1 VSLSGFLRVALVFV
15 ILVVLHFTLRPLLAW
30 RASPDFLLIAVLLI
44 AIRVRPGTAAVVG
57 FVVGIVADTL
67 TLDAF
72 GSTAL
77 AMSLVAF
84 GSSWIKAVFFADD
97 LALNAFF
104 FFLGKW
110 LFEIILLLT
119 QQRAGG
125 GELVIEMLV
134 WAPLGAA
141 VTALGGVVTLM
152 LLRPILRTA
161 AA

>member
-1 VSLSGFLRVALVFV
+1 MSIGGFLRVALVFV

-44 AIRVRPGTAAVVG
+44 AIRVRPGTAAVAG
-57 FVVGIVADTL
+57 FLVGIVADTL
-67 TLDAF
+67 SLDAF

-141 VTALGGVVTLM
+141 VTALAGVATLM
-152 LLRPILRTA
+152 LLRPIMKTA

>member
-57 FVVGIVADTL
+57 FLVGIVADTL

-141 VTALGGVVTLM
+141 VTALAGVVTLM